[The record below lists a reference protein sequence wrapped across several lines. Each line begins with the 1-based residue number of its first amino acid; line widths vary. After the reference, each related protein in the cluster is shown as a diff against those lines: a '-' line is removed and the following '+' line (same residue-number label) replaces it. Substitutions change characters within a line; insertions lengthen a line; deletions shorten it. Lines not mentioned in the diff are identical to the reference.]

1 MSPSMVRLL
10 SLQAHQTCSDQ
21 LGLTGSGHAD
31 FMGVK
36 PSASQDDISKAYR
49 KKSRL
54 LHPDKAKQTF
64 VASQAK
70 KQNKPKIPGTK
81 KPKVHVNKPPSES
94 EIQKAV
100 RGAEQRY
107 ARLGVVA
114 EILKGS
120 GRERYDFF
128 LSKGFPAWRGTG
140 YYYAR
145 YRPGLGSVLFGLFLF
160 GGGLVHYGA
169 LYVGWKR
176 QREFVDR
183 YVRHARRTAWGDDLG
198 IRGIPA
204 IDGTGAGT
212 NASLHTSTAGESGQS
227 VLNRRQKRLQD
238 REAKKEKKTGNA
250 SKKSGL
256 GTPPEPDPEVQGPQ
270 GAKKRV
276 QAENGKILIV
286 DSSGNVFLEEEN
298 EDGEAGEYLLDPNE
312 IPRPTYHDTV
322 VFRLPIWIYRL
333 IKRRLLGTSPSA
345 DARPVGEDG
354 SSSEDGAT
362 KASAVSRSSA
372 DKAKRRGKR
381 NGKA

>member
-1 MSPSMVRLL
+1 MSLSMVGPLYFQVHHL
-10 SLQAHQTCSDQ
+10 CPEQ
-21 LGLTGSGHAD
+21 LGLTGSNGAD

-54 LHPDKAKQTF
+54 LHPDKAKQSF
-64 VASQAK
+64 VASRAK
-70 KQNKPKIPGTK
+70 KQSKPKIPGTK

-100 RGAEQRY
+100 RAAEQRY

-198 IRGIPA
+198 IRGIPG

-212 NASLHTSTAGESGQS
+212 SGSPPASFAEENGQA
-227 VLNRRQKRLQD
+227 VLNRRQKRLQE

-250 SKKSGL
+250 SKKGGP
-256 GTPPEPDPEVQGPQ
+256 GTPPESDPEVQGPQ

-286 DSSGNVFLEEEN
+286 DSSGKVFLEEED
-298 EDGEAGEYLLDPNE
+298 EDGETGEYLLDPNE

-322 VFRLPIWIYRL
+322 VFRLPVWVYRSV
-333 IKRRLLGTSPSA
+333 KRRLLGTSTSA
-345 DARPVGEDG
+345 NARTVGEDG
-354 SSSEDGAT
+354 SGSEDDTT
-362 KASAVSRSSA
+362 KISAVSRSSA
-372 DKAKRRGKR
+372 EKARRRGKR
-381 NGKA
+381 NGRA